1 MENVLEYIINITM
14 EINFSSKVYSKSLL
28 KGSPLSCASLESYLV
43 QKYGGRYFAKV
54 TRIDIL
60 SRYMDANILE
70 SKRIYILS
78 RSMEADI
85 WRKYCSLIYFVVSI
99 GITTCSIIM
108 DIALVIETAERYFVY
123 FVATKLVSLASY
135 CFHFVVHLFIIY

>member
-28 KGSPLSCASLESYLV
+28 KGHLCRVPHLSKSYLV

-54 TRIDIL
+54 KRIDIL
-60 SRYMDANILE
+60 L
-70 SKRIYILS
+70 

-85 WRKYCSLIYFVVSI
+85 LESEKDLYLVQKY
-99 GITTCSIIM
+99 GG
-108 DIALVIETAERYFVY
+108 
-123 FVATKLVSLASY
+123 
-135 CFHFVVHLFIIY
+135 